1 LRLFLILYKMVNGI
15 PQTARAGNLR
25 VSSRRGMNKVPASK
39 SATAPLTMLMMIKRA
54 VPSTENTENK
64 VLTMNTISNI
74 LAGLE
79 NIRSYQPMH
88 HTKAI
93 MLDDR

>member
-1 LRLFLILYKMVNGI
+1 
-15 PQTARAGNLR
+15 
-25 VSSRRGMNKVPASK
+25 
-39 SATAPLTMLMMIKRA
+39 MINRA

-64 VLTMNTISNI
+64 ALTMNTISNI

-79 NIRSYQPMH
+79 KILSYQPMH

-93 MLDDR
+93 ISDDR